1 MGDVKKISYLF
12 FSSNFNEAIFLVFG
26 FFIVSIIELAGL
38 VSILPFTAI
47 VIDPE
52 IINSNTYLN
61 YLYINLSFSST
72 EQFIITSGVVVIILI
87 VFSNFL
93 NAIIY
98 WRSHFFV
105 NKRIHEISSSLLSKY
120 TSQKYLFFKNQNVSQ
135 LNNNIL
141 TQVERVC
148 VGILLPVTLG
158 ISKFFT
164 TILIIIFLIFVN
176 VNVAILSVTTFVI
189 SYAIIFY
196 FVKDHLHKLGKKITK
211 DSELR
216 YKVSSEILYGIKDL
230 KVNSN
235 IKLFLN
241 KFFKPS
247 LSYAKNNSMNAVLS
261 LTPRFFLETLAFT
274 GIIIL
279 IITFIISDVSQASF
293 IPLLSAYAFA
303 GYKILP
309 ALQVTYLGFTQT
321 RYHMP
326 TLDILLKD
334 LSLNVDNS
342 LHKTHQ
348 NFVFDG
354 LIELENINF
363 SYEKKPILKN
373 INLKITKGE
382 KIGFIGQTG
391 SGKTTLLDIIL
402 GLIDPISGTIKIDK
416 RALTQD
422 LLYDWQSKIA
432 FVPQNIFLLD
442 DTILNNII
450 FSEEN
455 KIIDEQ
461 KLSKII
467 HDVQLKTFTDSLE
480 NGIHTMVGDQG
491 FRLSGGERQR
501 IGLARAL
508 YRNSDLLVL
517 DEATNALDRNTENKI
532 IKNIMG
538 LNKTVI
544 LVTHRIDLTK
554 NLDKI
559 YFIKNSEL
567 SAEGTY
573 DNLLENN
580 SDFQHFLKEIDKNKN

>member
-1 MGDVKKISYLF
+1 MSEVKKISYLF

-47 VIDPE
+47 VIDPS
-52 IINSNTYLN
+52 IINSNLYLN
-61 YLYINLSFSST
+61 YFYENLSFSST
-72 EQFIITSGVVVIILI
+72 DQFIIYSGVVVVILI
-87 VFSNFL
+87 IFSNFL
-93 NAIIY
+93 NAVIY

-158 ISKFFT
+158 VSKFFST
-164 TILIIIFLIFVN
+164 LLIILFLIFIN
-176 VNVAILSVTTFVI
+176 VKVAILSVTTFVI
-189 SYAIIFY
+189 SYVIIFY
-196 FVKDHLHKLGKKITK
+196 FVKDHLHKLGKTITK

-216 YKVSSEILYGIKDL
+216 YKVSTEILYGIKDL
-230 KVNSN
+230 KINSN
-235 IKLFLN
+235 IGLFLH

-279 IITFIISDVSQASF
+279 IITFMISDVSQSSF
-293 IPLLSAYAFA
+293 IPLLSVYAFA

-309 ALQVTYLGFTQT
+309 ALQVTYMGFTQT

-334 LSLNVDNS
+334 LSLKTDNR
-342 LHKTHQ
+342 LHDTDQK
-348 NFVFDG
+348 FVFNK
-354 LIELENINF
+354 LIELENISF
-363 SYEKKPILKN
+363 TYEKEPILKN
-373 INLKITKGE
+373 INLKIKKGE
-382 KIGFIGQTG
+382 KVGFIGQTG

-402 GLIDPISGTIKIDK
+402 GLIDPISGNLKIDEK
-416 RALTQD
+416 AFKENFSHI
-422 LLYDWQSKIA
+422 WQRKIA

-455 KIIDEQ
+455 EKVDEQ
-461 KLSKII
+461 KLAQILE
-467 HDVQLKTFTDSLE
+467 DVQLKTFVNSLE
-480 NGIHTMVGDQG
+480 NGLSTMVGDQG

-508 YRNSDLLVL
+508 YKNSDLLVL
-517 DEATNALDRNTENKI
+517 DEATNALDRDTENKI
-532 IKNIMG
+532 IKAIMS

-544 LVTHRIDLTK
+544 LVTHRLDLTK
-554 NLDKI
+554 SLDKI
-559 YFIKNSEL
+559 YFIKNNKL
-567 SAEGTY
+567 FAEGTY
-573 DNLLENN
+573 DDLQKNN
-580 SDFQHFLKEIDKNKN
+580 SDFRNLLKELDKK